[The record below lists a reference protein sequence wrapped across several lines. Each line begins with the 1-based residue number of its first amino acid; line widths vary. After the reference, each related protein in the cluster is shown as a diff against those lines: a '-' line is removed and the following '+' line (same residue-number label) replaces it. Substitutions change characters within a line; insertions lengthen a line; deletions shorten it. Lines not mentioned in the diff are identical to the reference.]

1 MKHKLLF
8 MSLVFSMSAFAAP
21 GNEGS
26 GGGDEVVAEFFDIT
40 TRALTNIAERTES
53 IDIGSQK
60 LRISELRSELKSV
73 KVGSI
78 DEVLVQDGLIVN
90 AQNFPKD
97 NRIIINRG
105 RWKQMYVNKQLR
117 LSLHELVSVLGYND
131 LQYQISNQ
139 LVSLLN
145 YPIRCSA
152 TLWGTNREIEKDID
166 LQAQPERE
174 GSVLY
179 TGEFDGIHFEYEIR
193 NSTGISIMIQ
203 EDGSPHPLFY
213 SYAGWNGHILYKL
226 YSIKYPGKE
235 IHAEC
240 DIKPGQIL
248 PPDTNKTNPKEPE
261 PIPKPKN

>member
-1 MKHKLLF
+1 MKHQFLF
-8 MSLVFSMSAFAAP
+8 MSLVFSMSAFGAP

-26 GGGDEVVAEFFDIT
+26 GGGDEVVAEFFDIA

-73 KVGSI
+73 QVGSI

-105 RWKQMYVNKQLR
+105 RWKQMYVNEQLR

-131 LQYQISNQ
+131 FQYQISNQ

-152 TLWGTNREIEKDID
+152 ILFGTNSRIEQNID

-179 TGEFDGIHFEYEIR
+179 TGEFDGIHFRYEIR
-193 NSTGISIMIQ
+193 NSRAISVMIQ
-203 EDGSPHPLFY
+203 EDGQLLFD
-213 SYAGWNGHILYKL
+213 SFSGWNGHMLYKL
-226 YSIKYPGKE
+226 YSLKYPGKE

-240 DIKPGQIL
+240 DIKPDQVL
-248 PPDTNKTNPKEPE
+248 PPDTNKTLPTEQTPKS
-261 PIPKPKN
+261 KN